1 MFTVRL
7 LKKTPLGLWSMSHF
21 EISTEQIYNGHE
33 ETRRYKKYYQRTMK
47 KVGMTQDESY
57 CLQPQWP
64 GLKTV
69 TLGFS
74 FSPNRPCCTRS
85 CNRVPNLTGNY
96 VNNLLPH
103 HTRVNARS
111 HKQPHKKIKLLLYQ
125 PWYSTGFHAVS
136 KCDVIWPSIKLPLNL
151 PQDSGEH
158 RSCMDSNAHI

>member
-1 MFTVRL
+1 
-7 LKKTPLGLWSMSHF
+7 
-21 EISTEQIYNGHE
+21 
-33 ETRRYKKYYQRTMK
+33 MK

-64 GLKTV
+64 GLETV

-85 CNRVPNLTGNY
+85 CNRVPNLTENY

-111 HKQPHKKIKLLLYQ
+111 HKQPHKKIILLLNQ

-136 KCDVIWPSIKLPLNL
+136 KCDVI
-151 PQDSGEH
+151 
-158 RSCMDSNAHI
+158 